1 MVMDG
6 HEYRLKEQTSNN
18 ISSIAS
24 HIDALRSDLNHNA
37 EVNSKRIDNVQS
49 AIHWL
54 RKKQRSN
61 EWSINYWES
70 VVNSLTRAMT
80 RTNA

>member
-1 MVMDG
+1 MTDNV
-6 HEYRLKEQTSNN
+6 YRTQGNEPIGKV
-18 ISSIAS
+18 
-24 HIDALRSDLNHNA
+24 DLY
-37 EVNSKRIDNVQS
+37 SKRIDNAQS

-54 RKKQRSN
+54 RKKQPSN
-61 EWSINYWES
+61 EWAINYWES